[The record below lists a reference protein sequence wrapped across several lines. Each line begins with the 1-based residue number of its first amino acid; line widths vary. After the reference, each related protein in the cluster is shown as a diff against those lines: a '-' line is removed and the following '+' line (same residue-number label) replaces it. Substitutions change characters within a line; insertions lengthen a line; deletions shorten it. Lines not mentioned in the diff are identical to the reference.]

1 MRVLVIE
8 DNVRLAEHITV
19 AVLNAGF
26 ACDAAHSLS
35 EASDALAA
43 GAAGLIILDLG
54 LPDGSGLDWLKKLR
68 ASGDTV
74 PVLILTAR
82 DGLGD
87 RVNGLDAGAD
97 DYLIKPFE
105 VDELLARC
113 RALMRRPSTSLG
125 TVLML
130 GNIGLQQSD
139 RTVVISGQTVDLG
152 KRETGILECLMRRP
166 GGVVTR
172 DVLEQQAYSLGDE
185 ITPNAVEAAI
195 SRLRRKLADAGA
207 TADIQTVRGVGYII
221 TGS

>member
-26 ACDAAHSLS
+26 ACDAAHSLA

-68 ASGDTV
+68 TSGDTV

-130 GNIGLQQSD
+130 GNIGMQQSD
-139 RTVVISGQTVDLG
+139 RTVVISGHTVDLG